1 MATIRSQMVLN
12 DGISGVLRKINTA
25 LNTTLNA
32 FEQVQRASGRAV
44 DTAQIQAA
52 RAALVQANREV
63 DEMAEGYR
71 RAAEQE
77 EILNKGLRN
86 GTNAAGGLLGK
97 VKGIVATLAAGAGI
111 KALLGL
117 SDKLTS
123 TTARLSFLVDDG
135 GSVDELEQKIMASA
149 QRSRAAYLD
158 TASAIASMG
167 ANAGRAFESNDE
179 LIAFMEQVNKQ
190 FVIGGATAE
199 GQSAAM
205 LQLTQ
210 AMAAGALRGEELN
223 SILENA
229 PGIAR
234 AIESYM
240 GVAEGSIKSYAEEGL
255 ITADVVKNALLS
267 VADETN
273 AKFESM
279 PMTWAQIC
287 TKMQNTALAAFE
299 PVLTRLN
306 QVANSAQFNTVID
319 GAINGLAMLASVATG
334 VLDLLINGA
343 SFVVD
348 NWSWISPIVYGL
360 VAAFI
365 AYNAVALITNGINAA
380 MALAEGVKAAAL
392 MMSTGATFAQTAAQY
407 GLNAALLACPI
418 TWIVVLVIALVAA
431 IYAACSAIAK
441 FTGIANSGFGVICG
455 GINVV
460 VQFFVNLGLT
470 IANIALGIWNALGA
484 CAQNI
489 GIAFGNV
496 ISGVQAWFYNL
507 LSTALTVV
515 AGICEA
521 LNKLPFVDFDYSGI
535 TNAASDYAAKAAE
548 ASGNIQDFVS
558 IGDAFNEGMSTFDT
572 WQDGW
577 VGDAFNAGA
586 NWGDGVASGISD
598 AVGGLF
604 DMDLGAATD
613 YGASGLGTGG
623 YGDFA
628 MDDLLG
634 NTGQTA
640 ANTGAAADALS
651 TSTEELEYLRD
662 IAERDAIN
670 RFTTAEVR
678 IDMTGISKN
687 NRPGLENQGFGRFF
701 PFFPLYSFITSLIK
715 PSMRWALSCLIC
727 SVKWAYL
734 SRVKAAVAWP
744 RLLWMVFISSPA
756 RIALTA

>member
-63 DEMAEGYR
+63 DEMAGGYR

-123 TTARLSFLVDDG
+123 TTARLNFLVDDG
-135 GSVDELEQKIMASA
+135 GSVEALEQKIMASA
-149 QRSRAAYLD
+149 QRSRSAYLD

-167 ANAGRAFESNDE
+167 ANAGSAFESNDE
-179 LIAFMEQVNKQ
+179 LIAFMEQINKQ

-240 GVAEGSIKSYAEEGL
+240 GIAEGSIKQYAEQGL
-255 ITADVVKNALLS
+255 ITAEVVKNAMFAA
-267 VADETN
+267 ADETN

-279 PMTWAQIC
+279 PLTWAQIA
-287 TKMQNTALAAFE
+287 TKMQNTALAAFD

-306 QVANSAQFNTVID
+306 QVANSAQFNTVIN
-319 GAINGLAMLASVATG
+319 GAINGLAMLATVATG

-343 SFVVD
+343 AFVVD

-407 GLNAALLACPI
+407 GLNAA
-418 TWIVVLVIALVAA
+418 

-489 GIAFGNV
+489 GIAFSNV

-521 LNKLPFVDFDYSGI
+521 LNKLPFVEFDYSGI

-558 IGDAFNEGMSTFDT
+558 VGDAFNEGMSTFDT

-613 YGASGLGTGG
+613 YGAGGLGTGG

-678 IDMTGISKN
+678 IDMTGMTNRIEGGADLDGVIST
-687 NRPGLENQGFGRFF
+687 LTDGF
-701 PFFPLYSFITSLIK
+701 TE
-715 PSMRWALSCLIC
+715 AL
-727 SVKWAYL
+727 
-734 SRVKAAVAWP
+734 
-744 RLLWMVFISSPA
+744 
-756 RIALTA
+756 LTAAEGVHA

>member
-1 MATIRSQMVLN
+1 MVLN

-52 RAALVQANREV
+52 RAALVEANREV
-63 DEMAEGYR
+63 DDMAEGYR
-71 RAAEQE
+71 RAAQQE
-77 EILNKGLRN
+77 EVLNKGLRN
-86 GTNAAGGLLGK
+86 GTSAADGLLGK
-97 VKGIVATLAAGAGI
+97 VKGIVATLAAGAGA

-392 MMSTGATFAQTAAQY
+392 MMSTEATFAQTAAQY
-407 GLNAALLACPI
+407 GLNAALAACPI
-418 TWIVVLVIALVAA
+418 TWIVVAVIALVAA

-441 FTGIANSGFGVICG
+441 FTGIANSGFGVIAG

-460 VQFFVNLGLT
+460 IQFFVNLGLT
-470 IANIALGIWNALGA
+470 VANIALGIWNALGA

-489 GIAFGNV
+489 GIAFSNV
-496 ISGVQAWFYNL
+496 ISGVQSWFYNL

-521 LNKLPFVDFDYSGI
+521 LNKLPFVEFDYSGI
-535 TNAASDYAAKAAE
+535 TNAASDYASKAAE
-548 ASGNIQDFVS
+548 ASGNIKDFVS
-558 IGDAFNEGMSTFDT
+558 VGDAFSEGMSTFDT
-572 WQDGW
+572 WQSGW
-577 VGDAFNAGA
+577 VSDAFNAGA
-586 NWGDGVASGISD
+586 NWGDGVASGVSD
-598 AVGGLF
+598 AVSGLF

-613 YGASGLGTGG
+613 YGAGGLGTGG

-678 IDMTGISKN
+678 IDMTGMTNRIEGGADLDGVIST
-687 NRPGLENQGFGRFF
+687 LTDGF
-701 PFFPLYSFITSLIK
+701 TE
-715 PSMRWALSCLIC
+715 AL
-727 SVKWAYL
+727 
-734 SRVKAAVAWP
+734 
-744 RLLWMVFISSPA
+744 
-756 RIALTA
+756 LTAAEGVHA

>member
-1 MATIRSQMVLN
+1 MAGAQFLKDGGELVATIRSQMVLN

-52 RAALVQANREV
+52 RAALVQANNEV
-63 DEMAEGYR
+63 DQMADAYR

-77 EILNKGLRN
+77 EVLNRGLRN
-86 GTNAAGGLLGK
+86 GNSAASSMLGT
-97 VKGIVATLAAGAGI
+97 VKNIVATLAAGAGL
-111 KALLGL
+111 KALTGL

-123 TTARLSFLVDDG
+123 TTARLSFIVDDG
-135 GSVDELEQKIMASA
+135 GSVDALEQKIMASA
-149 QRSRAAYLD
+149 QRSRSYYMD

-167 ANAGRAFESNDE
+167 SNARRAFGNNDE
-179 LIAFMEQVNKQ
+179 LIGFMELINKS
-190 FVIGGATAE
+190 FVIGGASAE

-229 PGIAR
+229 PSIAR

-240 GVAEGSIKSYAEEGL
+240 GIAEGSIKQYAEEGL
-255 ITADVVKNALLS
+255 VTAEVVKNAMFAS
-267 VADETN
+267 ADEIN

-279 PMTWAQIC
+279 PMTWAQIA
-287 TKMQNTALAAFE
+287 TKMQNTALAAFD

-306 QVANSAQFNTVID
+306 QVANSAQFNTVIN
-319 GAINGLAMLASVATG
+319 GAINGLAMLATVATG

-343 SFVVD
+343 SFVVE

-365 AYNAVALITNGINAA
+365 AYNAVALITNGINGI

-392 MMSTGATFAQTAAQY
+392 MMSTGATFAATAAQY

-441 FTGIANSGFGVICG
+441 FTGVANSGFGVICG

-496 ISGVQAWFYNL
+496 IAGVQSWFYNL

-521 LNKLPFVDFDYSGI
+521 LNKLPFVEFDYSGI

-548 ASGNIQDFVS
+548 ASGNMQDFVS
-558 IGDAFNEGMSTFDT
+558 VGDAFNEGMSTFET

-577 VGDAFNAGA
+577 AGDAFDAGA
-586 NWGDGVASGISD
+586 NWGDGVAAGVSD
-598 AVGGLF
+598 AIGGLF

-613 YGASGLGTGG
+613 YGTGMGDLGG
-623 YGDFA
+623 FA
-628 MDDLLG
+628 LDDIAG
-634 NTGQTA
+634 NTGETA
-640 ANTGAAADALS
+640 ANTGAAADAL
-651 TSTEELEYLRD
+651 TATTEELEYLRD

-670 RFTTAEVR
+670 RFTTAEVK
-678 IDMTGISKN
+678 IDMTGMTNRIEGGADLDGVISV
-687 NRPGLENQGFGRFF
+687 LTDGF
-701 PFFPLYSFITSLIK
+701 TE
-715 PSMRWALSCLIC
+715 AL
-727 SVKWAYL
+727 
-734 SRVKAAVAWP
+734 
-744 RLLWMVFISSPA
+744 
-756 RIALTA
+756 LTAAEGVHA

>member
-123 TTARLSFLVDDG
+123 TTARLNFLVDDG
-135 GSVDELEQKIMASA
+135 GSVEALEQKIMASA
-149 QRSRAAYLD
+149 QRSRSAYLD

-167 ANAGRAFESNDE
+167 SNAGRAFSNNDE
-179 LIAFMEQVNKQ
+179 LIGFMELINKS

-199 GQSAAM
+199 GQAAAM

-240 GVAEGSIKSYAEEGL
+240 GIAEGSIKQYAEQGL
-255 ITADVVKNALLS
+255 ITAEVVKNAMFAS
-267 VADETN
+267 ADEIN

-279 PMTWAQIC
+279 PMTWAQIA
-287 TKMQNTALAAFE
+287 TKMQNTALAAFD

-306 QVANSAQFNTVID
+306 QVANSAQFNTVIN
-319 GAINGLAMLASVATG
+319 GAINGLAMLATVATG

-343 SFVVD
+343 AFVVD

-365 AYNAVALITNGINAA
+365 AY
-380 MALAEGVKAAAL
+380 
-392 MMSTGATFAQTAAQY
+392 
-407 GLNAALLACPI
+407 NAALLACPI

-489 GIAFGNV
+489 GIAFSNV

-521 LNKLPFVDFDYSGI
+521 LNKLPFVEFDYSGI

-558 IGDAFNEGMSTFDT
+558 VGDAFNEGMSTFDT

-577 VGDAFNAGA
+577 VGEAFNAGA

-613 YGASGLGTGG
+613 YGAGGLGTGG

-678 IDMTGISKN
+678 IDMTGMTNRIEGGADLDGVIST
-687 NRPGLENQGFGRFF
+687 LTDGF
-701 PFFPLYSFITSLIK
+701 TE
-715 PSMRWALSCLIC
+715 AL
-727 SVKWAYL
+727 
-734 SRVKAAVAWP
+734 
-744 RLLWMVFISSPA
+744 
-756 RIALTA
+756 LTAAEGVHA

>member
-52 RAALVQANREV
+52 RAALVEANREV
-63 DEMAEGYR
+63 DDMAEGYR
-71 RAAEQE
+71 RAAQQE
-77 EILNKGLRN
+77 EVLNKGLRN
-86 GTNAAGGLLGK
+86 GTSAADGLLGK
-97 VKGIVATLAAGAGI
+97 VKGIVATLAAGAGA

-380 MALAEGVKAAAL
+380 LA
-392 MMSTGATFAQTAAQY
+392 
-407 GLNAALLACPI
+407 ACPI
-418 TWIVVLVIALVAA
+418 TWIVVAVIALVAA

-441 FTGIANSGFGVICG
+441 FTGIANSGFGVIAG

-460 VQFFVNLGLT
+460 IQFFVNLGLT
-470 IANIALGIWNALGA
+470 VANIALGIWNALGA

-489 GIAFGNV
+489 GIAFSNV
-496 ISGVQAWFYNL
+496 ISGVQSWFYNL

-521 LNKLPFVDFDYSGI
+521 LNKLPFVEFDYSGI
-535 TNAASDYAAKAAE
+535 TNAASDYASKAAE
-548 ASGNIQDFVS
+548 ASGNIKDFVS
-558 IGDAFNEGMSTFDT
+558 VGDAFSEGMSTFDT
-572 WQDGW
+572 WQSGW
-577 VGDAFNAGA
+577 VSDAFNAGA
-586 NWGDGVASGISD
+586 NWGDGVASGVSD
-598 AVGGLF
+598 AVSGLF

-613 YGASGLGTGG
+613 YGAGGLGTGG

-670 RFTTAEVR
+670 RFTTAEVK
-678 IDMTGISKN
+678 IDMTGMQNRIEGGADLDGVIST
-687 NRPGLENQGFGRFF
+687 LTDGF
-701 PFFPLYSFITSLIK
+701 TE
-715 PSMRWALSCLIC
+715 AL
-727 SVKWAYL
+727 
-734 SRVKAAVAWP
+734 
-744 RLLWMVFISSPA
+744 
-756 RIALTA
+756 LTAAEGVHA

>member
-1 MATIRSQMVLN
+1 MVLN

-52 RAALVQANREV
+52 RAALVEANREV
-63 DEMAEGYR
+63 DDMAEGYR
-71 RAAEQE
+71 RAAQQE
-77 EILNKGLRN
+77 ELLNKGLRN
-86 GTNAAGGLLGK
+86 GTSAADGLLGK
-97 VKGIVATLAAGAGI
+97 VKGIVATLAAGAGA

-407 GLNAALLACPI
+407 GLNAALAACPI
-418 TWIVVLVIALVAA
+418 TWIVVAVIALVAA

-441 FTGIANSGFGVICG
+441 FTGIANSGFGVIAG

-460 VQFFVNLGLT
+460 IQFFVNLSLT
-470 IANIALGIWNALGA
+470 VANIALGIWNALGA

-489 GIAFGNV
+489 GIAFSNV
-496 ISGVQAWFYNL
+496 ISGVQSWFYNL

-521 LNKLPFVDFDYSGI
+521 LNKLPFVEFDYSGI
-535 TNAASDYAAKAAE
+535 TNAASDYASKAAE
-548 ASGNIQDFVS
+548 ASGNIKDFVS
-558 IGDAFNEGMSTFDT
+558 VGDAFSEGMSTFDT
-572 WQDGW
+572 WQSGW
-577 VGDAFNAGA
+577 VSDAFNAGA
-586 NWGDGVASGISD
+586 NWGDGVASGVSD
-598 AVGGLF
+598 AVSGLF

-613 YGASGLGTGG
+613 YGAGGLGTGG

-670 RFTTAEVR
+670 RFTTAEVK
-678 IDMTGISKN
+678 IDMTGMQNRIEGGADLDGVIST
-687 NRPGLENQGFGRFF
+687 LTDGF
-701 PFFPLYSFITSLIK
+701 TE
-715 PSMRWALSCLIC
+715 AL
-727 SVKWAYL
+727 
-734 SRVKAAVAWP
+734 
-744 RLLWMVFISSPA
+744 
-756 RIALTA
+756 LTAAEGVHA

>member
-1 MATIRSQMVLN
+1 VATIRSQMVLN

-52 RAALVQANREV
+52 RAALVEANREV
-63 DEMAEGYR
+63 DDMAEGYR
-71 RAAEQE
+71 RAAQQE
-77 EILNKGLRN
+77 EVLNKGLRN
-86 GTNAAGGLLGK
+86 GTSAADGLLGK
-97 VKGIVATLAAGAGI
+97 VKGIVATLAAGAGA

-407 GLNAALLACPI
+407 GLNAALAACPI
-418 TWIVVLVIALVAA
+418 TWIVVAVIALVAA

-441 FTGIANSGFGVICG
+441 FTGIANSGFGVIAG

-460 VQFFVNLGLT
+460 IQFFVNLGLT
-470 IANIALGIWNALGA
+470 VANIALGIWNALGA

-489 GIAFGNV
+489 GIAFSNV
-496 ISGVQAWFYNL
+496 ISGVQSWFYNL

-521 LNKLPFVDFDYSGI
+521 LNKLPFVEFDYSGI
-535 TNAASDYAAKAAE
+535 TNAASDYASKAAE
-548 ASGNIQDFVS
+548 ASGNIKDFVS
-558 IGDAFNEGMSTFDT
+558 VGDAFSEGMSTFDT
-572 WQDGW
+572 WQSGW
-577 VGDAFNAGA
+577 VSDAFNAGA
-586 NWGDGVASGISD
+586 NWGDGVASGVSD
-598 AVGGLF
+598 AVSGLF

-613 YGASGLGTGG
+613 YGAGGLGTGG

-670 RFTTAEVR
+670 RFTTAEVK
-678 IDMTGISKN
+678 IDMTGMQNRIEGGADLDGVIST
-687 NRPGLENQGFGRFF
+687 LTDGF
-701 PFFPLYSFITSLIK
+701 TE
-715 PSMRWALSCLIC
+715 AL
-727 SVKWAYL
+727 
-734 SRVKAAVAWP
+734 
-744 RLLWMVFISSPA
+744 
-756 RIALTA
+756 LTAAEGVHA

>member
-1 MATIRSQMVLN
+1 MVLN

-52 RAALVQANREV
+52 RAALVEANREV
-63 DEMAEGYR
+63 DDMAEGYR
-71 RAAEQE
+71 RAAQQE
-77 EILNKGLRN
+77 EVLNKGLRN
-86 GTNAAGGLLGK
+86 GTSAADGLLGK
-97 VKGIVATLAAGAGI
+97 VKGIVATLAAGAGA

-158 TASAIASMG
+158 TASAIASIG

-240 GVAEGSIKSYAEEGL
+240 GVAEGSIRSYAEEGL

-407 GLNAALLACPI
+407 GLNAALAACPI
-418 TWIVVLVIALVAA
+418 TWIVVAVIALVAA

-441 FTGIANSGFGVICG
+441 FTGIANSGFGVIAG

-460 VQFFVNLGLT
+460 IQFFVNLGLT
-470 IANIALGIWNALGA
+470 VANIALGIWNALGA

-489 GIAFGNV
+489 GIAFSNV
-496 ISGVQAWFYNL
+496 ISGVQSWFYNL

-521 LNKLPFVDFDYSGI
+521 LNKLPFVEFDYSGI
-535 TNAASDYAAKAAE
+535 TNAASDYASKAAE
-548 ASGNIQDFVS
+548 ASGNIKDFVS
-558 IGDAFNEGMSTFDT
+558 VGDAFSEGMSTFDT
-572 WQDGW
+572 WQSGW
-577 VGDAFNAGA
+577 VSDAFNAGA
-586 NWGDGVASGISD
+586 NWGDGVASGVSD
-598 AVGGLF
+598 AVSGLF

-613 YGASGLGTGG
+613 YGAGGLGTGG

-670 RFTTAEVR
+670 RFTTAEVK
-678 IDMTGISKN
+678 IDMTGMQNRIEGGADLDGVIST
-687 NRPGLENQGFGRFF
+687 LTDGF
-701 PFFPLYSFITSLIK
+701 TE
-715 PSMRWALSCLIC
+715 AL
-727 SVKWAYL
+727 
-734 SRVKAAVAWP
+734 
-744 RLLWMVFISSPA
+744 
-756 RIALTA
+756 LTAAEGVHA

>member
-52 RAALVQANREV
+52 RAALVQANNEV
-63 DEMAEGYR
+63 DQMADTYR

-77 EILNKGLRN
+77 EVLNRGLRN
-86 GTNAAGGLLGK
+86 GNSAASGMLGT
-97 VKGIVATLAAGAGI
+97 VKNIVATLAAGAGL
-111 KALLGL
+111 KALTGL

-123 TTARLSFLVDDG
+123 TTARLNFLVDDG
-135 GSVDELEQKIMASA
+135 GSVDALEQKIMASA
-149 QRSRAAYLD
+149 QRSRSYYMD

-167 ANAGRAFESNDE
+167 SNARRAFGNNDE
-179 LIAFMEQVNKQ
+179 LIGFMELINKS
-190 FVIGGATAE
+190 FVIGGASAE

-229 PGIAR
+229 PSIAR

-240 GVAEGSIKSYAEEGL
+240 GIAEGSIKQYAEEGL
-255 ITADVVKNALLS
+255 VTAEVVKNAIFAS
-267 VADETN
+267 ADEIN

-279 PMTWAQIC
+279 PLTWGQIA
-287 TKMQNTALAAFE
+287 TKMQNTALAAFD

-306 QVANSAQFNTVID
+306 QVANSAQFNTVIN
-319 GAINGLAMLASVATG
+319 GTINGLAMLATVATG

-343 SFVVD
+343 AFVVD

-489 GIAFGNV
+489 GIAFSNV

-521 LNKLPFVDFDYSGI
+521 LNKLPFVEFDYSGI

-558 IGDAFNEGMSTFDT
+558 VGDAFNEGMSTFET

-577 VGDAFNAGA
+577 AGDAFDAGA
-586 NWGDGVASGISD
+586 NWGDGVAAGVSD
-598 AVGGLF
+598 AIGGLF

-613 YGASGLGTGG
+613 YGTGMGDLGG
-623 YGDFA
+623 FA
-628 MDDLLG
+628 LDDIAG
-634 NTGQTA
+634 NTGETA
-640 ANTGAAADALS
+640 ANTGAAADAL
-651 TSTEELEYLRD
+651 TATTEELEYLRD

-670 RFTTAEVR
+670 RFTTAEVK
-678 IDMTGISKN
+678 IDMTGMTNRIEGGADLDGVISV
-687 NRPGLENQGFGRFF
+687 LTDGF
-701 PFFPLYSFITSLIK
+701 TE
-715 PSMRWALSCLIC
+715 AL
-727 SVKWAYL
+727 
-734 SRVKAAVAWP
+734 
-744 RLLWMVFISSPA
+744 
-756 RIALTA
+756 LTAAEGVHA